1 MKRFFW
7 VLVLT
12 NLGLYAYFNISLL
25 LPGKPEIKLPEIN
38 AEKIKLLSQA
48 EIDALPKKVA
58 PAVEVPIIEPQ
69 PVAMCFEWGI
79 FSDASLAKAQKS
91 LAKLALQATTREVNS
106 KQPKRYWV
114 YKPPLKSAA
123 EAQKKAAEFK
133 ELGVEDIF
141 VVQEEKWKNA
151 ISFGIF
157 EDERLADKLI
167 QELRDKGIKNIEKTP
182 RSNGN
187 GQHSLTFNNL
197 SENDIAEL
205 KKLKPDFPAAEL
217 KEVSCD

>member
-7 VLVLT
+7 GLVLI
-12 NLGLYAYFNISLL
+12 NLGLYAYFNIGLL

-48 EIDALPKKVA
+48 DIDALPKKAVPTPAA
-58 PAVEVPIIEPQ
+58 PIVEPQ

-91 LAKLALQATTREVNS
+91 LSKLAIEAAAKEENS
-106 KQPKRYWV
+106 NQHKRYWV
-114 YKPPLKSAA
+114 YKPPVKTNA
-123 EAQKKAAEFK
+123 EAQKRAAEFK

-157 EDERLADKLI
+157 EDEQLADKLI
-167 QELRDKGIKNIEKTP
+167 QELRDKGIKNIEKTL
-182 RSNGN
+182 RSNGK
-187 GQHSLTFNNL
+187 GQHSLVLKNVA
-197 SENDIAEL
+197 ENDIAEL
-205 KKLKPDFPAAEL
+205 KRLKPDFPTAEL
-217 KEVSCD
+217 KEVSCN

>member
-167 QELRDKGIKNIEKTP
+167 QELRDKGIKSIEKTL
-182 RSNGN
+182 RSNGK

>member
-7 VLVLT
+7 GLALI
-12 NLGLYAYFNISLL
+12 NLGLYAYFNIGLL

-48 EIDALPKKVA
+48 EIDALPKKAA
-58 PAVEVPIIEPQ
+58 PAVAVPAVEPQ

-79 FSDASLAKAQKS
+79 FSDAGLIKAQKS
-91 LAKLALQATTREVNS
+91 LAKLAIQANAKEEKSN
-106 KQPKRYWV
+106 QPKRYWV
-114 YKPPLKSAA
+114 YKPPLKTAA
-123 EAQKKAAEFK
+123 EAQKRAAEFK
-133 ELGVEDIF
+133 ELGVNDLF

-157 EDERLADKLI
+157 EDEQLADNLI
-167 QELRDKGIKNIEKTP
+167 RELREKGIKNIEKTL
-182 RSNGN
+182 RSNGK
-187 GQHSLTFNNL
+187 GQHSLALNNIT
-197 SENDIAEL
+197 ENDVAEL

-217 KEVSCD
+217 KEVNCN

>member
-7 VLVLT
+7 GLALI
-12 NLGLYAYFNISLL
+12 NLGLYAYFNIGLL

-48 EIDALPKKVA
+48 EIDALPKKAA
-58 PAVEVPIIEPQ
+58 PAVATAAVEPQ

-79 FSDASLAKAQKS
+79 FSDAGLIKAQKS
-91 LAKLALQATTREVNS
+91 LAKLAIQANAKEEKSN
-106 KQPKRYWV
+106 QPKRYWV
-114 YKPPLKSAA
+114 YKPPLKTAA
-123 EAQKKAAEFK
+123 EAQKRAAEFK
-133 ELGVEDIF
+133 ELGVNDLF

-157 EDERLADKLI
+157 EDEQLADNLI
-167 QELRDKGIKNIEKTP
+167 RELREKGIKNIEKTL
-182 RSNGN
+182 RSNGK
-187 GQHSLTFNNL
+187 GQHSLALNNIT
-197 SENDIAEL
+197 ENDVAEL

-217 KEVSCD
+217 KEVNCN

>member
-7 VLVLT
+7 GLALI
-12 NLGLYAYFNISLL
+12 NLGLYAYFNIGLL

-58 PAVEVPIIEPQ
+58 PAAAAPAVEPQ

-79 FSDASLAKAQKS
+79 FSDASLEKAQKS
-91 LAKLALQATTREVNS
+91 LAKLAIQANAREEKSN
-106 KQPKRYWV
+106 QPKRYWV
-114 YKPPLKSAA
+114 YKPPLKTAA
-123 EAQKKAAEFK
+123 EAQKRAAEFK
-133 ELGVEDIF
+133 ELGVDDLF

-157 EDERLADKLI
+157 EDEQLADKLI
-167 QELRDKGIKNIEKTP
+167 QELREKGIKNIEKTL
-182 RSNGN
+182 RSNGK
-187 GQHSLTFNNL
+187 GQHSLAFNNIT
-197 SENDIAEL
+197 ENDVAEL

-217 KEVSCD
+217 KEVSCN